1 MFQLALFVDFENKHM
16 KNNEIDT
23 GTNVLQSKHQQI
35 MIYVSSNP
43 QQLKMV

>member
-23 GTNVLQSKHQQI
+23 GTNVPGRHPIFSQKNQYEFS
-35 MIYVSSNP
+35 
-43 QQLKMV
+43 